1 MIVGTDSGCLAVC
14 VEGKLRAGP
23 CLEAWHRIS
32 YADAFAAA
40 LAQQLAAPVVTG
52 DPELRDIEGEV
63 AVEWLDQP

>member
-1 MIVGTDSGCLAVC
+1 MPC
-14 VEGKLRAGP
+14 VTVSREGRVLIPKALRVKY
-23 CLEAWHRIS
+23 WHRIS

-52 DPELRDIEGEV
+52 DPEFRDIEGEV